1 MAHALEIDKKT
12 GDAAMFAVS
21 RHPVW
26 HGLGQRVDEAVTA
39 EEAIKLARLDWSVSK
54 EPVYLLRENSGKK
67 VYVPLEGAYS
77 VTRDQDQKSLGFV
90 GADYVPFQNWE
101 AFAWFDSLVDSG
113 EAKYETAGALYG
125 GRRIWM
131 MAKLPETMLVAGGE
145 AVDQYL
151 YLETSHDG
159 SKATT
164 VGISPVVIVCQNTLN
179 MAMSRAKQTFSIRHT
194 QSAAGKIAEA
204 REALQLTFKYQ
215 DEFKR
220 EVEAL
225 VTLDLTDELFAEILK
240 ANMVWQPKATP
251 KNIEAVVT
259 NRLNSPTIRDEQ
271 RKSAWGAVQSLTEW
285 SQHHRAYRTDESK
298 MKASMGG
305 WAQGLATKV
314 TKDLVELAGAK

>member
-1 MAHALEIDKKT
+1 MAHELEISEDGT
-12 GDAAMFAVS
+12 ASMFAVS

-26 HGLGQRVDEAVTA
+26 HSLGQRVDSALTA
-39 EEAIKLARLDWSVSK
+39 EQAIKEAHLDWSVSK
-54 EPVYLLRENSGKK
+54 EPVYLLRDNGGKP
-67 VYVPLEGAYS
+67 VYVQMPGHFS
-77 VTRDQDQKSLGFV
+77 VTRDQDQVSLGFV
-90 GADYVPFQNWE
+90 GADYVPFSNHE
-101 AFAWFDSLVDSG
+101 AFSFFDSIVGSS

-125 GRRIWM
+125 GRRIWL

-194 QSAAGKIAEA
+194 ESAQGKIAEA
-204 REALQLTFKYQ
+204 RETLQLTFKYQ

-220 EVEAL
+220 EVDAL
-225 VTLDLTDELFAEILK
+225 VTQSLTDERFAEILK
-240 ANMVWQPKATP
+240 ANMYWQPKATP
-251 KNIEAVVT
+251 KNIEAIVT
-259 NRLNSPTIRDEQ
+259 NRATSTTIRDEQ
-271 RKSAWGAVQSLTEW
+271 RGTAWAAVQSTTEW
-285 SQHHRAYRTDESK
+285 AQHLRPFRTDESR
-298 MKASMGG
+298 MKATMGG
-305 WAQGLATKV
+305 WAQGLANKV